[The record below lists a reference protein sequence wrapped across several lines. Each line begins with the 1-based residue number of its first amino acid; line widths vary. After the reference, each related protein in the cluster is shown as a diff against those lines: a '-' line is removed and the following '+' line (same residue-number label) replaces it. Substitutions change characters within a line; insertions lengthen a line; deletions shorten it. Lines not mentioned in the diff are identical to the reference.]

1 MKLCVATG
9 KCSDCKKRIVNI
21 EINVVSER
29 KGPPLT
35 YCINCIQK
43 RQVIEL
49 SEKKQKMQ
57 FAWKKLID
65 LYIKY

>member
-21 EINVVSER
+21 EINVVSGR
-29 KGPPLT
+29 RGPPLT

-49 SEKKQKMQ
+49 GEKK
-57 FAWKKLID
+57 
-65 LYIKY
+65 